1 MLHNYQFFCK
11 IPLKF
16 VQEIW
21 SYCIFIKLTIFWCSQ
36 SCLCFLNISTKYDN
50 LSKLICDMKQKMEL
64 CNQQEKLE
72 LLTLVPESLSNRKA
86 SKEFQVTR
94 NLMAKEK
101 HLESKHGICAIPRP
115 QIWLIIPN
123 DVEEK
128 IVSFYR
134 INTVSK
140 SLPW

>member
-1 MLHNYQFFCK
+1 
-11 IPLKF
+11 
-16 VQEIW
+16 
-21 SYCIFIKLTIFWCSQ
+21 
-36 SCLCFLNISTKYDN
+36 
-50 LSKLICDMKQKMEL
+50 
-64 CNQQEKLE
+64 
-72 LLTLVPESLSNRKA
+72 
-86 SKEFQVTR
+86 
-94 NLMAKEK
+94 MAKEK
-101 HLESKHGICAIPRP
+101 HLESKDGICAIPRP

>member
-1 MLHNYQFFCK
+1 
-11 IPLKF
+11 
-16 VQEIW
+16 
-21 SYCIFIKLTIFWCSQ
+21 
-36 SCLCFLNISTKYDN
+36 
-50 LSKLICDMKQKMEL
+50 MKQKMEL

-134 INTVSK
+134 SNTVSK